1 MKDTRTLLR
10 AIAERNPFVTHTDLI
25 NIMTDVHAES
35 SVNVKKAREVGESI
49 LNSMTG
55 KPAAEY
61 SFTKT
66 NQAII
71 AFSAKSSVKVDGEK
85 IQVDPKLL
93 FQRLIIASQS
103 PDDMSA
109 IFKYGL
115 CTNSPTLF
123 DSSLM
128 LLKPQKPELAEAIW
142 AKLPSDAT
150 GPKGEEHYFLDRIPR
165 PRGFSKY
172 RKIFDMYCQYTT
184 RKYVAAVV
192 IFDGYN

>member
-1 MKDTRTLLR
+1 
-10 AIAERNPFVTHTDLI
+10 
-25 NIMTDVHAES
+25 MTGVHAES
-35 SVNVKKAREVGESI
+35 SVNVKKAREVGQSI

-55 KPAAEY
+55 KP
-61 SFTKT
+61 FTKT

-93 FQRLIIASQS
+93 FHGLTIASQS

-109 IFKYGL
+109 IFKYEV
-115 CTNSPTLF
+115 CTYPPTVF

-128 LLKPQKPELAEAIW
+128 LLKPQKLALTDATW

-150 GPKGEEHYFLDRIPR
+150 GPKGKVQYFLDRIPR
-165 PRGFSKY
+165 PRGFPKY
-172 RKIFDMYCQYTT
+172 REIFDMYCQYVT

-192 IFDGYN
+192 IFDGYNCKVPQKI

>member
-1 MKDTRTLLR
+1 MLLR
-10 AIAERNPFVTHTDLI
+10 ALAEGNPFATHTNLI
-25 NIMTDVHAES
+25 NIGMTSVHPES
-35 SVNVKKAREVGESI
+35 SVNVEKAREVGQSI

-66 NQAII
+66 NQA
-71 AFSAKSSVKVDGEK
+71 FSAKSSVKVHGEK

-93 FQRLIIASQS
+93 FQRVIIASQS

-109 IFKYGL
+109 IFKYEL
-115 CTNSPTLF
+115 CSYPPTMF

-128 LLKPQKPELAEAIW
+128 LLKLQKPALADAIW
-142 AKLPSDAT
+142 AKLLSGAS
-150 GPKGEEHYFLDRIPR
+150 GPKDEVQYMCVLDRIPR
-165 PRGFSKY
+165 PRGFQKY
-172 RKIFDMYCQYTT
+172 REINDMYCQYVT

>member
-1 MKDTRTLLR
+1 
-10 AIAERNPFVTHTDLI
+10 
-25 NIMTDVHAES
+25 MTGVHAES
-35 SVNVKKAREVGESI
+35 SVNLEKAREVGQSI

-71 AFSAKSSVKVDGEK
+71 AFSAKSSVNVHGEK

-93 FQRLIIASQS
+93 FQRVIIASQS
-103 PDDMSA
+103 PDDMSV
-109 IFKYGL
+109 IFKYEL
-115 CTNSPTLF
+115 CSYPLTLF
-123 DSSLM
+123 HSSLM
-128 LLKPQKPELAEAIW
+128 LLKSQKPALTDAIW

-150 GPKGEEHYFLDRIPR
+150 GPKGEQQYFLDRITR
-165 PRGFSKY
+165 PQGFPKY
-172 RKIFDMYCQYTT
+172 REIFDMYCQYVT

>member
-10 AIAERNPFVTHTDLI
+10 ALAERNPFTTHTDLI
-25 NIMTDVHAES
+25 NIMTGVHAES
-35 SVNVKKAREVGESI
+35 SVNMEKARDVGQSI

-66 NQAII
+66 NKAII

-93 FQRLIIASQS
+93 FHGLTIASQS

-109 IFKYGL
+109 IFKYEV
-115 CTNSPTLF
+115 CTYPPTLF
-123 DSSLM
+123 DSS
-128 LLKPQKPELAEAIW
+128 A
-142 AKLPSDAT
+142 AKASI
-150 GPKGEEHYFLDRIPR
+150 DRCYL
-165 PRGFSKY
+165 G
-172 RKIFDMYCQYTT
+172 
-184 RKYVAAVV
+184 
-192 IFDGYN
+192 

>member
-10 AIAERNPFVTHTDLI
+10 ALAERNPFATHTDLI
-25 NIMTDVHAES
+25 NTMTGVHAES
-35 SVNVKKAREVGESI
+35 SVNVAREVGQSI

-55 KPAAEY
+55 KPASEY

-66 NQAII
+66 NQVII

-85 IQVDPKLL
+85 IQVDQKFL
-93 FQRLIIASQS
+93 FHGLIIASQS

-109 IFKYGL
+109 IFKYEL
-115 CTNSPTLF
+115 CTYPPTLF

-128 LLKPQKPELAEAIW
+128 LLKLQKPALADAIG

-150 GPKGEEHYFLDRIPR
+150 GPKGEEQYFLDRIPR
-165 PRGFSKY
+165 PRGFPKY
-172 RKIFDMYCQYTT
+172 RETFDMYCQYVT